1 MSLNAVSTRTMTP
14 VEAVAI
20 RVVTMTV
27 LLNKFT
33 DPASDKS
40 PCECSFYND

>member
-1 MSLNAVSTRTMTP
+1 MSLNAVSTRTMTA

-27 LLNKFT
+27 FSNKFT

-40 PCECSFYND
+40 ACECSFYHD